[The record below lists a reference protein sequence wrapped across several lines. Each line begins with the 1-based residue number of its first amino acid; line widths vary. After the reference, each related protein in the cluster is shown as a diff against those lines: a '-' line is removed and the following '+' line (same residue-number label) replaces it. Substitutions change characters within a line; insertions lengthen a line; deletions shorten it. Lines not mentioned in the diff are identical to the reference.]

1 MKLDNS
7 KIVAT
12 VSKLEEKAD
21 NHEKRID
28 SLESSNKDIARLA
41 AVMEEQIKVQ
51 RETNLKQEEKM
62 DQQHSTLVKVNENLT
77 GLTNG
82 LTEVN
87 NRVGVLEETK
97 KDTKKKAV
105 DFVLKIIGGLVLAY
119 LLYKTGL

>member
-51 RETNLKQEEKM
+51 SETNLKQEEKM

-119 LLYKTGL
+119 LLYKTGM